1 MRPNDKLVVPAAAA
15 AGINTLPPGLSG
27 ARWWVERLQAI
38 GEVTPRILDQTIFS
52 LVRKL
57 EQKGPRTL

>member
-27 ARWWVERLQAI
+27 ARWWMERL
-38 GEVTPRILDQTIFS
+38 
-52 LVRKL
+52 
-57 EQKGPRTL
+57 